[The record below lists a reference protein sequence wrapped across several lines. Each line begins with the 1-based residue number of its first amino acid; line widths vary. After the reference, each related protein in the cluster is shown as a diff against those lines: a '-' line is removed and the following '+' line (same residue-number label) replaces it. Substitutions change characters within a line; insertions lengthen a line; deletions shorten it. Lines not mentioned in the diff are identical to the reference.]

1 MADIC
6 FERRLTYSEELIGQ
20 NALYLGQTVRIT
32 SLDSPPDDGAV
43 IVMCSKT
50 KLNLGSC
57 PVNQLT
63 NTPGG
68 DSNKESDAIKMP
80 ANLVDLVGQKFF
92 WGGVKVMV
100 TAVKYPPS
108 TGSVAITVLNTC
120 KEMIVS
126 LDNLTLLD
134 TCLCIRATH
143 AKMADL
149 AVQLAEISKEL
160 TRLMDSTGQKCD
172 NCQ

>member
-32 SLDSPPDDGAV
+32 SLDSPPDEGAV

-63 NTPGG
+63 NTPRG

-80 ANLVDLVGQKFF
+80 ANLVGQKFF
-92 WGGVKVMV
+92 WGGVKVTV

-108 TGSVAITVLNTC
+108 AGSVTVTVLDTGQ
-120 KEMIVS
+120 EMILS

-160 TRLMDSTGQKCD
+160 TRLIDSTGQKCD